1 MSEPKE
7 VRAAGM
13 AKMREVYGFTL
24 DPAGVP
30 GRYTDVTVDHLFG
43 TVWTDDTL
51 DLRQRRLLTMGVL
64 AAQDKP
70 DLMEVQFGAALERGE
85 LTVEQVREVV
95 VHLTHYV
102 GWPNSVGINAAAE
115 KVIGRRTEPATP
127 ADAPGRD

>member
-1 MSEPKE
+1 MSEPSD

-13 AKMREVYGFTL
+13 AKMQEVYGFTV
-24 DPAGVP
+24 DPADVP
-30 GRYTDVTVDHLFG
+30 GRYTDITVDHLFG

-51 DLRQRRLLTMGVL
+51 DLRQRRLLTIGVL

-70 DLMEVQFGAALERGE
+70 DLLEIQFDAALERGE

-102 GWPNSVGINAAAE
+102 GWPISTGISAAAE
-115 KVIGRRTEPATP
+115 TIIRRRTEAAAPTE
-127 ADAPGRD
+127 APGRG